1 MIRRIL
7 SMPGAFGLASVTA
20 ARKTLVGFALGRV
33 VVDECELLSIA
44 VAPAWRGRGIG
55 AQLLD
60 AAISWA
66 SACDAKKLFLE
77 VAEGNASA
85 LRLYQR
91 RGLVQVGRRPDY
103 YELKSGALVDA
114 LTMRCD
120 LVASA
125 RGAARRRPSRRTAQ
139 FFRIVRRIT
148 APPASTGSSDRTSWP
163 SSAIEAGTFSTGS
176 CPLSKISATSPDDIF
191 SIKRRVFTNVI
202 GQTSPVISR
211 QYCGGDFMKWRLFF
225 AD

>member
-1 MIRRIL
+1 MIQAFDIRPIVPGDIEAVAATHSACFDDAWSSSMIRRIL

-125 RGAARRRPSRRTAQ
+125 RGAARRRVDRP
-139 FFRIVRRIT
+139 
-148 APPASTGSSDRTSWP
+148 PPAARPD
-163 SSAIEAGTFSTGS
+163 E
-176 CPLSKISATSPDDIF
+176 PLSSSE
-191 SIKRRVFTNVI
+191 S
-202 GQTSPVISR
+202 
-211 QYCGGDFMKWRLFF
+211 
-225 AD
+225 